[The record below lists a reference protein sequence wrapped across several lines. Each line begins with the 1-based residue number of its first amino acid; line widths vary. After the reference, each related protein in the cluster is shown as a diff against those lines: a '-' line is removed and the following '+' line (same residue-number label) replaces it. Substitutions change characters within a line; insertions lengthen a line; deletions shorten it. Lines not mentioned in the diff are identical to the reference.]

1 MVSVNHA
8 VIDSPERLNETR
20 KARIALRCMPMSV
33 DRIAKF
39 AAHSVLA
46 PMCQLT
52 FVGEFDY
59 YFAGGYGMW
68 PTLAPD
74 GHAPLSHSL
83 CKYAVSSDHPVL
95 SENMLDDDKRIR
107 QHPLTVEYGARAFL
121 AVPLRGATG
130 RPVGALTVLDTVP
143 RSWTAANLVK
153 LSDVTELIGPVST
166 EPADTPLPASALD
179 SASLLHSM
187 QEAFVAITSDS
198 IIVGYNRAAHELFGW
213 APEQVC
219 GKSIEDTLFSG
230 HDGQVMGE
238 LLSQLRFAPSQVRMR
253 RRLRIRTCDGDLVE
267 VSASLSMVR
276 GSAGS
281 LLSAFINQ
289 ADVADDSGDS
299 P

>member
-1 MVSVNHA
+1 MISINHA

-33 DRIAKF
+33 DRIAEF
-39 AAHSVLA
+39 TAHSVLA
-46 PMCQLT
+46 PMCQVTL
-52 FVGEFDY
+52 VGEFDY
-59 YFAGGYGMW
+59 YFAGGHGMW
-68 PTLAPD
+68 PNLAPD

-95 SENMLDDDKRIR
+95 SENMLHDDDKRIR

-130 RPVGALTVLDTVP
+130 RPVGALTVVDTVP
-143 RSWTAANLVK
+143 RSWTAANL
-153 LSDVTELIGPVST
+153 LRLGDVVELIGPVST

-179 SASLLHSM
+179 SASLLYSM

-198 IIVGYNRAAHELFGW
+198 IVVGYNRAAYELFGW
-213 APEQVC
+213 APSEVC
-219 GKSIEDTLFSG
+219 GRSIEDTLCSG
-230 HDGQVMGE
+230 HEDQMGE

-253 RRLRIRTCDGDLVE
+253 RPLRLRTHDGELIE

-281 LLSAFINQ
+281 LLSAFIDQ
-289 ADVADDSGDS
+289 ADVGR
-299 P
+299 

>member
-1 MVSVNHA
+1 MTSINHA

-33 DRIAKF
+33 ERIAKF
-39 AAHSVLA
+39 TAHSVLA

-52 FVGEFDY
+52 FVGELDY

-68 PTLAPD
+68 PALASE

-95 SENMLDDDKRIR
+95 SENMLDDDDKRIR
-107 QHPLTVEYGARAFL
+107 QHPLAVEYGARAFL

-143 RSWTAANLVK
+143 RSWTAANLLK
-153 LSDVTELIGPVST
+153 LCDVAELIGPVST
-166 EPADTPLPASALD
+166 EPADTSLPASALD

-198 IIVGYNRAAHELFGW
+198 VVVGYNRAAHELFGW
-213 APEQVC
+213 APEEVC
-219 GKSIEDTLFSG
+219 GRSIEDTLCLG
-230 HDGQVMGE
+230 HEDQIMSE
-238 LLSQLRFAPSQVRMR
+238 LLSQSRFAPSQVRMR
-253 RRLRIRTCDGDLVE
+253 RRLRLRTRDGRLIE

-289 ADVADDSGDS
+289 TDVGG
-299 P
+299 